1 MPEIEKAA
9 LQAALHSQPLTVSN
23 RANLLVALGSGDF
36 RQYLGLR
43 LLDDLENHL

>member
-1 MPEIEKAA
+1 MPEIEKVA
-9 LQAALHSQPLTVSN
+9 LQAVFQDQPPTDRK

-43 LLDDLENHL
+43 LLDDLESRL